1 LRPEIKI
8 KLGDMMKIGLVGT
21 GRLGGGIVERLLS
34 VGHEVFIWN
43 RSPDKA
49 SHLVELGATLM
60 ASPAKVADSA
70 EIILSVL
77 TDAEAIDA
85 TYSGANGILSANLKG
100 KACIEMSTVRPETQ
114 IALAAK
120 VIAAGGEFVECPV
133 SGTVMPAKEGTLFG
147 LVGGDALSV
156 EKVLPLLRQ
165 MCRRIEHV
173 GAVGS
178 GSSLKLA
185 INLPLLVY
193 WEALAEAVALTQPI
207 GLDPERLFD
216 ILADTS
222 GAPNALKARG
232 PKIAGALKSG
242 KAGATFF
249 NIDSVRKDLRTMVEE
264 GKSLGYT
271 LPVTQA
277 ALASYDRSS
286 EAGYG
291 ACDGSE
297 LVTSW
302 LAIANK

>member
-1 LRPEIKI
+1 
-8 KLGDMMKIGLVGT
+8 
-21 GRLGGGIVERLLS
+21 
-34 VGHEVFIWN
+34 
-43 RSPDKA
+43 
-49 SHLVELGATLM
+49 
-60 ASPAKVADSA
+60 
-70 EIILSVL
+70 
-77 TDAEAIDA
+77 
-85 TYSGANGILSANLKG
+85 
-100 KACIEMSTVRPETQ
+100 
-114 IALAAK
+114 
-120 VIAAGGEFVECPV
+120 
-133 SGTVMPAKEGTLFG
+133 
-147 LVGGDALSV
+147 
-156 EKVLPLLRQ
+156 

-173 GAVGS
+173 GVVGS

-193 WEALAEAVALTQPI
+193 WEALAEAIALTQPI
-207 GLDPERLFD
+207 GLDPERLLD

-222 GAPNALKARG
+222 GAPKALKARG
-232 PKIAGALKSG
+232 PKIAAALKSG

-271 LPVTQA
+271 LSVTQA

-302 LAIANK
+302 LAIAKK